1 MTEKKKDT
9 GRKTY
14 PTLLIARFPSAD
26 KEARKKIETERI
38 KEQLKRTAAEQYTVL
53 NNDCAILLDLIGQEL
68 IAHAERATKEPKSW
82 TWVGDVAHVRES
94 LENILA
100 SFVINHFETETEAH
114 RAIADHLEEMR
125 K

>member
-1 MTEKKKDT
+1 MTDKKKDA

-14 PTLLIARFPSAD
+14 PTLLSARFPSAD
-26 KEARKKIETERI
+26 REARKKIETERI
-38 KEQLKRTAAEQYTVL
+38 KEQLKRTAAEQYTVF

-68 IAHAERATKEPKSW
+68 AAHAERAAKEPKAW

-100 SFVINHFETETEAH
+100 QFMIGRFGNETETH
-114 RAIADHLEEMR
+114 RAIADHLAEM
-125 K
+125 KK

>member
-14 PTLLIARFPSAD
+14 PTLLSARFPSAD

-53 NNDCAILLDLIGQEL
+53 NNDCAIILDLIGQEL
-68 IAHAERATKEPKSW
+68 AAHATRAAKEPKHW
-82 TWVGDVAHVRES
+82 GWVGDVASVRET
-94 LENILA
+94 LENVLA
-100 SFVINHFETETEAH
+100 QFMVGRFGSETEAH
-114 RAIADHLEEMR
+114 RAIADHLDEMR

>member
-1 MTEKKKDT
+1 MTENKKET

-14 PTLLIARFPSAD
+14 PTLLEVRFPSAD
-26 KEARKKIETERI
+26 REVRKKIETERI

-53 NNDCAILLDLIGQEL
+53 NNDCAVLLDLIGQE
-68 IAHAERATKEPKSW
+68 IAAHAERAAKEPKHW
-82 TWVGDVAHVRES
+82 GYVGDVAHVRET

-100 SFVINHFETETEAH
+100 QFMVGRFGSETETH
-114 RAIADHLEEMR
+114 RAIADHLAEMR